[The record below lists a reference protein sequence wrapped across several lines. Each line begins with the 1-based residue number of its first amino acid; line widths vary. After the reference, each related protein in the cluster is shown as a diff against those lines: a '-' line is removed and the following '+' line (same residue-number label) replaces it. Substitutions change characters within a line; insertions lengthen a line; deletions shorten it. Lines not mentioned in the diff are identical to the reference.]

1 MLKKIEKLL
10 HYAVELVEI
19 VIAIITLCAMIYLLF
34 TEVAKIFVHDFAINA
49 HLADSKHF
57 LESILGIVI
66 GLEFVSMLVDFTPA
80 NVLEVLVL
88 AISRHVIINHTD
100 PVSTIVCV
108 VCIAGLFA
116 IKRFLIP
123 KEDMKKVISANIK
136 HQQEKD

>member
-1 MLKKIEKLL
+1 MIKKTEKVL
-10 HYAVELVEI
+10 HYIVEVIEI
-19 VIAIITLCAMIYLLF
+19 IIAIITLCAMLYLLF
-34 TEVAKIFVHDFAINA
+34 TEVAKIFDHNFVVNS

-116 IKRFLIP
+116 VRRFLIP
-123 KEDMKKVISANIK
+123 KEDLKKVISGNLK
-136 HQQEKD
+136 HQEEE

>member
-1 MLKKIEKLL
+1 MLKKIEKVL
-10 HYAVELVEI
+10 HYMVEVIEIIIAVV
-19 VIAIITLCAMIYLLF
+19 TLCAMVYLLI
-34 TEVAKIFVHDFAINA
+34 TEIVQIFIPDFQVNA

-80 NVLEVLVL
+80 NILEVLVL

-100 PVSTIVCV
+100 AVSTIVCV

-116 IKRFLIP
+116 IKRYLIP
-123 KEDMKKVISANIK
+123 KEDMKKVISGNLK
-136 HQQEKD
+136 HQEEQ

>member
-1 MLKKIEKLL
+1 MIKKMEKLL
-10 HYAVELVEI
+10 HYIVEVIEI
-19 VIAIITLCAMIYLLF
+19 IIAIITLCAMVYLLF
-34 TEVAKIFVHDFAINA
+34 TEVVKIFNPHFAVNE

-80 NVLEVLVL
+80 NILEVLVL
-88 AISRHVIINHTD
+88 AISRHVIINHSD

-116 IKRFLIP
+116 IRRFLIP
-123 KEDMKKVISANIK
+123 KEDLKKVISGNLK
-136 HQQEKD
+136 HQEE

>member
-1 MLKKIEKLL
+1 MLKKTEKVL
-10 HYAVELVEI
+10 HYIVEVVEI
-19 VIAIITLCAMIYLLF
+19 IIAIITLCAMLYLLF
-34 TEVAKIFVHDFAINA
+34 VEVAKIFAPDFAVNI
-49 HLADSKHF
+49 HLSDSKHF
-57 LESILGIVI
+57 LENILGIVI

-116 IKRFLIP
+116 IRRFLIP
-123 KEDMKKVISANIK
+123 KEELKKVISSNLK
-136 HQQEKD
+136 HQQEDK

>member
-1 MLKKIEKLL
+1 MIKKTEKFL
-10 HYAVELVEI
+10 HYIVEIVEI
-19 VIAIITLCAMIYLLF
+19 VIAVITLLAMVYLLF
-34 TEVAKIFVHDFAINA
+34 TEVAKIFVPDFQVNA
-49 HLADSKHF
+49 HLSDAKHF

-80 NVLEVLVL
+80 NILEVLVL

-116 IKRFLIP
+116 IRRFLIP
-123 KEDMKKVISANIK
+123 KEDMKKVISGNLK
-136 HQQEKD
+136 HQD

>member
-1 MLKKIEKLL
+1 MIKKTEKVL
-10 HYAVELVEI
+10 HYIVEVIEI
-19 VIAIITLCAMIYLLF
+19 IIAIITLCAMLYLLF
-34 TEVAKIFVHDFAINA
+34 TEVAKIFDHNFVVNS

-116 IKRFLIP
+116 IRRFLIP
-123 KEDMKKVISANIK
+123 KEDLKKVISSNLK
-136 HQQEKD
+136 HQQEEK

>member
-1 MLKKIEKLL
+1 MIKKTEKLL
-10 HYAVELVEI
+10 HYIVEVIEI
-19 VIAIITLCAMIYLLF
+19 IIAIITLCAMVYLLF
-34 TEVAKIFVHDFAINA
+34 TEVVKIFTPHFAVNE

-80 NVLEVLVL
+80 NILEVLVL
-88 AISRHVIINHTD
+88 AISRHVIINHSD

-116 IKRFLIP
+116 IRRFLIP
-123 KEDMKKVISANIK
+123 KEDLKKVISGNLK
-136 HQQEKD
+136 HQEE

>member
-1 MLKKIEKLL
+1 MIKKIEKIL
-10 HYAVELVEI
+10 HYVVEVIEI
-19 VIAIITLCAMIYLLF
+19 IIAIITLCAMIYLLF
-34 TEVAKIFVHDFAINA
+34 TEVAKIFVPDFAVNA

-57 LESILGIVI
+57 LESVLGIVI

-80 NVLEVLVL
+80 NILEVLVL

-116 IKRFLIP
+116 IRRFLIP
-123 KEDMKKVISANIK
+123 KGDLKKVISGNLK
-136 HQQEKD
+136 HQEEE

>member
-1 MLKKIEKLL
+1 MIKKTEKVL
-10 HYAVELVEI
+10 HYIVEVIEI
-19 VIAIITLCAMIYLLF
+19 IIAIITLCAMVYLLF
-34 TEVAKIFVHDFAINA
+34 TEVAKIFDHNFVVNS

-80 NVLEVLVL
+80 NILEVLVL

-116 IKRFLIP
+116 IRRFLIP
-123 KEDMKKVISANIK
+123 KEDLKKVISSNLK
-136 HQQEKD
+136 HQEKE

>member
-1 MLKKIEKLL
+1 MIKKTEKLL
-10 HYAVELVEI
+10 HYIVEVVEI
-19 VIAIITLCAMIYLLF
+19 IIAIVTLCAMLYLLF
-34 TEVAKIFVHDFAINA
+34 TEVAKIFVPDFAVNA

-80 NVLEVLVL
+80 NILEVLVL
-88 AISRHVIINHTD
+88 AISRHVIINHSD

-116 IKRFLIP
+116 IRRFLIP
-123 KEDMKKVISANIK
+123 KEELKKVISGNLK
-136 HQQEKD
+136 HQQEDK